1 MFVSVQLKCI
11 WRALQLSLKRLLAA
25 WFFCVNQ
32 TTLYCWAG
40 RISVEKLQLPDS
52 YVLSKDTCV
61 IIPLL
66 HSQIADTFSAL
77 EPTPAWRLSTS
88 RREWWSPLWKLKR
101 SRGFP
106 SNQNFVFHLFLC
118 AMFKAF
124 SIMFVCAGVSA
135 GMETGF
141 CVGASLVTS
150 SCGTFL
156 PTQLPRGSLHTQV
169 ELIFSNHWVE
179 FLPQFSNFC
188 CCFVYWL

>member
-1 MFVSVQLKCI
+1 MFVSVQLKCM
-11 WRALQLSLKRLLAA
+11 WRALLQLSLKRLLAA

-52 YVLSKDTCV
+52 YVLSKDMCV

-106 SNQNFVFHLFLC
+106 SNPELC
-118 AMFKAF
+118 
-124 SIMFVCAGVSA
+124 I
-135 GMETGF
+135 
-141 CVGASLVTS
+141 SLVS
-150 SCGTFL
+150 LCLCSKHLAACLCVQVFL
-156 PTQLPRGSLHTQV
+156 LGWKLGAVWWPVWWPPPVGPSYQHSYQEDPCTLR
-169 ELIFSNHWVE
+169 
-179 FLPQFSNFC
+179 
-188 CCFVYWL
+188 